1 MIEELIPLFLIRAI
15 MASVITSIT
24 TAILGIYV
32 VSRNLSSAG
41 AALAHTAL
49 AGAVLGH
56 LLGVDPYLGAL
67 SMNLVLSI
75 VIANLS
81 ISSTRESEAV
91 IGLLFGFSTALAV
104 TLVSLVKEYVVVVW
118 TYLIG
123 DVLGVTLTDILF
135 LASVSLI
142 TINVLMLC
150 YKEFKFITF
159 DIEGARAMG
168 LNVTFYH
175 FLMTVLIALVTTI
188 CLRTVGSILTTVLLV
203 APAATARKITHSF
216 EKAIALSII
225 VSLLSS
231 FMGMYV
237 SLQLNLTVSGTI
249 GLVASLLYFI
259 TGYIVA
265 KFKYCK
271 KCRLLIP
278 QQRLSLKVKDR
289 D

>member
-1 MIEELIPLFLIRAI
+1 LIPRFLVRAI
-15 MASVITSIT
+15 VAAMITSIT
-24 TAILGIYV
+24 TAVLGVYV
-32 VSRNLSSAG
+32 VSRKLSSAG

-49 AGAVLGH
+49 AGAILGH

-67 SMNLVLSI
+67 LMNLVLSI
-75 VIANLS
+75 ILANLS
-81 ISSTRESEAV
+81 LSNTKESEAI

-104 TLVSLVKEYVVVVW
+104 TLVSLVKEYTVVAW

-123 DVLGVTLTDILF
+123 DVLGVTMIDILF

-142 TINVLMLC
+142 TLNLIVVC

-159 DIEGARAMG
+159 DFEGARAMG
-168 LNVTFYH
+168 LNVILYH
-175 FLMTVLIALVTTI
+175 FLMIALIALVTTI

-216 EKAIALSII
+216 EKTIGLSILI
-225 VSLLSS
+225 SLLSS
-231 FMGMYV
+231 LFGIYTSV
-237 SLQLNLTVSGTI
+237 QLNLTTSGVI
-249 GLVASLLYFI
+249 GLIASLSYFI
-259 TGYIVA
+259 VSYLVIR
-265 KFKYCK
+265 FKYCK

-278 QQRLSLKVKDR
+278 PRVSQQTSLKVKDI